1 MTRIRLLKKIIF
13 IGEVNGYAI
22 YFDTEN
28 NIPLKSKKSKLLDTE
43 KSRSQL
49 IYIVPLMLTFSFICK
64 IVYYFFQYS
73 YLIKHILKIALLS
86 TFLGALGGGILIV
99 LIHRALYKNVK
110 KLELATKEEFGL
122 AVRNNNFW
130 KNFCNKKVTTNK
142 KIVAWFVTL
151 LMIFLSIA
159 SILFLLEGITLKK
172 QIDVSTAVTIG
183 LAAGS
188 FPFVVILLVWENN
201 MIRWLNVV
209 EKYQKRKLWR

>member
-1 MTRIRLLKKIIF
+1 
-13 IGEVNGYAI
+13 
-22 YFDTEN
+22 
-28 NIPLKSKKSKLLDTE
+28 
-43 KSRSQL
+43 
-49 IYIVPLMLTFSFICK
+49 MLTFSFICK
-64 IVYYFFQYS
+64 VVYDFFQYS
-73 YLIKHILKIALLS
+73 YLIKHILKIAVLS

-99 LIHRALYKNVK
+99 LIHQALYKNVK

-172 QIDVSTAVTIG
+172 QIDVSTAVTFG
-183 LAAGS
+183 LATGS
-188 FPFVVILLVWENN
+188 FPFCSNFIS
-201 MIRWLNVV
+201 MG
-209 EKYQKRKLWR
+209 K